1 MEQMAANWGEALL
14 IAGKSFGAVFLVLVI
29 LAVVTWLMGL
39 AFQRSKRNKEEAKA
53 AAELEEAKT
62 KDQGR
67 DGALTKSDSK

>member
-39 AFQRSKRNKEEAKA
+39 AFQRSKRNKEEAKS
-53 AAELEEAKT
+53 AAELEEPKT
-62 KDQGR
+62 KD
-67 DGALTKSDSK
+67 